1 MLSPKGVEL
10 EPPTLIDRVMGVLNE
25 IPLSFPA
32 RIKKFRRGPGLPM
45 RGESKGQEGL
55 TNPWL
60 NPEIATRV
68 VRGARGGGGGRK
80 KRMRES

>member
-1 MLSPKGVEL
+1 MLSPKGIEL
-10 EPPTLIDRVMGVLNE
+10 EPPTLIDRVTGVLNE

-32 RIKKFRRGPGLPM
+32 QIKKFRRGPGLPM
-45 RGESKGQEGL
+45 RGESKGQE
-55 TNPWL
+55 
-60 NPEIATRV
+60 